1 MRPHLGGL
9 SCGRVWLRLP
19 RRGAGLRHFL
29 RPTGLPALL
38 ERYLPVDDARCR
50 LAPGTAVWLV
60 VTNLLLGRAPLY
72 ALGEWAAPF
81 APHLLR
87 LATGEAA
94 ALNDDRVGRA
104 LEHLFDADRASLLTE
119 LILGVVA
126 RFGVETRAAQRLHV
140 GERARGIF
148 RRDRDPA
155 RRQTHSRDHL
165 QALKDHR
172 PDLKQL
178 VFILTVA
185 ADGAYRLPTG
195 WPTATPTT
203 TRPTCPPGTAW
214 PRCSDAPTSSTSPTR
229 SWPAPPRWVT
239 SPHTVAGSSRCC
251 LAAGARTSGSVTG
264 PGPGRRGGRAGPRRP
279 SPDGRRCCC
288 TETPAPRA
296 VCSSIRR

>member
-126 RFGVETRAAQRLHV
+126 RFGVETAELHNDSTSV
-140 GERARGIF
+140 SV
-148 RRDRDPA
+148 
-155 RRQTHSRDHL
+155 H
-165 QALKDHR
+165 
-172 PDLKQL
+172 
-178 VFILTVA
+178 
-185 ADGAYRLPTG
+185 GAYSGATGTPRGGKPT
-195 WPTATPTT
+195 PVITF
-203 TRPTCPPGTAW
+203 RP
-214 PRCSDAPTSSTSPTR
+214 SKII
-229 SWPAPPRWVT
+229 
-239 SPHTVAGSSRCC
+239 
-251 LAAGARTSGSVTG
+251 ARTSSNWYSSSPWPPTG
-264 PGPGRRGGRAGPRRP
+264 RTGCLPAGRRQHQRRPDPRAHLGRPGRAARTHRLPLRRRLEAGQHHRDGSHRLTRWPVRHGAASQPGRGQVVP
-279 SPDGRRCCC
+279 
-288 TETPAPRA
+288 
-296 VCSSIRR
+296 